1 MQGLRPKQLA
11 RIGIFY
17 LEEAVLD
24 VLFEA
29 GPLSATSI
37 SKRLGVFR
45 GEGHYGYLVYNVLQ
59 KLEAERRVGRCRSVR
74 GGWQLTEKEIEQRSD
89 D

>member
-1 MQGLRPKQLA
+1 MRGLRPKQLA
-11 RIGIFY
+11 RIGIFH
-17 LEEAVLD
+17 LEEAVVD

-29 GPLSATSI
+29 GPLGAAAI
-37 SKRLGVFR
+37 SNRLSVFR

-59 KLEAERRVGRCRSVR
+59 KMETEGRVGRCRSVR
-74 GGWQLTEKEIEQRSD
+74 GGWQLTEKEIEQRRD

>member
-1 MQGLRPKQLA
+1 MGLL
-11 RIGIFY
+11 Y

-24 VLFEA
+24 VLFDA
-29 GPLSATSI
+29 DSLSASSI

-45 GEGHYGYLVYNVLQ
+45 VEGHYGYLVYNVLQ
-59 KLEAERRVGRCRSVR
+59 KPEAERRVSRCRFVR
-74 GGWQLTEKEIEQRSD
+74 GGWQLTKKEFEQRRD